1 MKKQLTLITLL
12 SIVCF
17 TGFSQKK
24 KKITVE
30 TAPIISADAV
40 SPTSAAERMAGY
52 EQRKKLQE
60 ASLVK
65 NLKFRNVGPTIMSG
79 RIVDI
84 DANPE
89 NPTEFYAAY
98 ASGGLWHT
106 VNNGQSFTPIFDN
119 EAVMTIGD
127 IAVDWK
133 TRTIW
138 IGTGENNSSRS
149 SYSGV
154 GMYKSTNNGK
164 SWEYLGLPESQ
175 HVGRIALH
183 PSDPNIAWVAVL
195 GHLYSPNKERGMYKT
210 TDGGKTWKQT
220 LYTNENTGAI
230 DVKLDPNNANILY
243 ATLWYKERTAWN
255 FVEGGKE
262 SGIYKST
269 DAGETWKLISGEGSG
284 FPTGAGNGRIGL
296 AVYPKNPNIIYA
308 IIDNQAN
315 RPKKEEKEDAS
326 RLTTKKMKTITK
338 DEFLALSDATIN
350 EYLDGQGFP
359 EKFTAKTFKEDLKAD
374 KIKVQDIYEYTY
386 NGNNDLFDTQVTGAE
401 VYRSEDAGATWKRT
415 HADYLDNI
423 YFTYGYYFGQIWVD
437 PSDDK
442 KIVIVG
448 VPIVR
453 SEDGGKSFK
462 SIERENVHSDH
473 HALWFD
479 PKDTKHY
486 INGNDG
492 GINITYDDG
501 KTWFKANSIPVGQ
514 LYHVSVDMAKPYNVY
529 SGLQDNGVW
538 FGSSTNSFDYNYGI
552 FDNGDGFKFLL
563 GGDGMQVQVDWRDNN
578 TVYAGFQ
585 FGNYF
590 RINKATNERK
600 KLDVPRELGEAP
612 FRFNWESPLTISRHN
627 QDIIYFGSNKF
638 HRSFDKGDTFKTLSG
653 DLTRGK
659 KEGDVPFGTLTTI
672 EESPSR
678 FGLIYTGSDDGLIYV
693 TKDGGYTFTKI
704 MDKPNLWISG
714 IAVSAHAEGTVYASL
729 NAYRGDHFKPYLFVS
744 NDYGQNWQAIGTDLP
759 AEPINVIKEDMKN
772 ANIIYIGTD
781 NGLYISMDKGK
792 TFMRGNG
799 DGMPNVSIHDL
810 VIHPRENEL
819 VVGTHGR
826 SIYIADVKPLQ
837 ALSSEVLAKNVH
849 LFDLPIINYNASWG
863 KMFDKYAEPK
873 ERKYDITYYA
883 KAAGKATIKIQT
895 DKGLIIKNITDDA
908 EAGLNNVNFDQAID
922 LASKGDYEKYL
933 NDVKKKDDK
942 EINAERRPLELADD
956 KKVYFRPAKYK
967 VIIELNGDKLEKDLE
982 IKAPERRSRRAMSP
996 KPTAS
1001 PSEFEEWYEEMG
1013 FEDTKK

>member
-1 MKKQLTLITLL
+1 MKKYILLTLSLL
-12 SIVCF
+12 VTCF
-17 TGFSQKK
+17 AAFSQKK
-24 KKITVE
+24 KKIIPEV
-30 TAPIISADAV
+30 APVIISNAI
-40 SPTSAAERMAGY
+40 SPTSATDRMAGFD
-52 EQRKKLQE
+52 QRKKLQE

-98 ASGGLWHT
+98 ASGGLWYT
-106 VNNGQSFTPIFDN
+106 ANNGQSFSPIFDN

-138 IGTGENNSSRS
+138 VGTGENNSSRS

-154 GMYKSTNNGK
+154 GIYKSSNNGK
-164 SWEYLGLPESQ
+164 TWEHLGLPES
-175 HVGRIALH
+175 HHIGRIALH
-183 PSDPNIAWVAVL
+183 PTDPNIAWVAVL

-220 LYTNENTGAI
+220 LYLNENTGAI
-230 DVKLDPNNANILY
+230 DVKLDPNNASTLY
-243 ATLWYKERTAWN
+243 ATMWHKERSAWN
-255 FVEGGKE
+255 FVESGTE

-269 DAGETWKLISGEGSG
+269 DAGENWKLISGENSG
-284 FPTGAGNGRIGL
+284 FPAGVGNGRIGL
-296 AVYPKNPNIIYA
+296 AVYPKNPNIVHA

-315 RPKKEEKEDAS
+315 RTKKDEKEDLS
-326 RLTTKKMKTITK
+326 KLSTKKMKTITK
-338 DEFLALSDATIN
+338 DEFLALSDVTIN

-359 EKFTAKTFKEDLKAD
+359 EKFTAKAFKEDLKTD
-374 KIKVQDIYEYTY
+374 KVKVQDIYEYTH

-401 VYRSEDAGATWKRT
+401 VYRSEDAGMTWKRT
-415 HADYLDNI
+415 HSDYLDNI
-423 YFTYGYYFGQIWVD
+423 YYTYGYYFGQIWVD
-437 PSDDK
+437 PTDDK

-462 SIERENVHSDH
+462 SIDRENVHSDH
-473 HALWFD
+473 HALWFN
-479 PKDTKHY
+479 PKNPKHY

-514 LYHVSVDMAKPYNVY
+514 FVAVAVDMAKPYNVY
-529 SGLQDNGVW
+529 GGLQDNGVW
-538 FGSSTNSFDYNYGI
+538 YGSSSNSFDYNYGI
-552 FDNGDGFKFLL
+552 FENGDGYKFLL

-578 TVYAGFQ
+578 VVYAGFQ

-590 RINKATNERK
+590 RINKATGERK
-600 KLDVPRELGEAP
+600 RLDVPRELGEAA
-612 FRFNWESPLTISRHN
+612 FRFNWEAPLTISRHN
-627 QDIIYFGSNKF
+627 QDIIYWASNKF

-659 KEGDVPFGTLTTI
+659 KEGDVPFGTLTTV
-672 EESPSR
+672 EESPTR
-678 FGLIYTGSDDGLIYV
+678 FGLIYVGSDDGLIHV
-693 TKDGGYTFTKI
+693 SKDGGYTFTKI
-704 MDKPNLWISG
+704 MDKTDLWVSG
-714 IAVSAHAEGTVYASL
+714 ISPSTHSESTVYASL
-729 NAYRGDHFKPYLFVS
+729 NAYRADHLKPYLFVS
-744 NDYGQNWQAIGTDLP
+744 NDYGQTWQTIGTDLP
-759 AEPINVIKEDMKN
+759 AEPINVVKEDPKN
-772 ANIIYIGTD
+772 ANIIYVGTD

-799 DGMPNVSIHDL
+799 DGLPSVSVHDL

-819 VVGTHGR
+819 IVGTHGR

-837 ALSSEVLAKNVH
+837 ALSSEVLVKNIYVN
-849 LFDLPIINYNASWG
+849 DLPAISYNASWG
-863 KMFDKYAEPK
+863 RVFNKYEETE
-873 ERKYDITYYA
+873 ERKYNLSYYA
-883 KAAGKATIKIQT
+883 KAAGKAIIKIQT
-895 DKGLIIKNITDDA
+895 EKGIILKTITDDA
-908 EAGLNNVNFDQAID
+908 EAGLNNVNFDQTIN
-922 LASKGDYEKYL
+922 ASAKDSYEKFL
-933 NDVKKKDDK
+933 NDSKKKDEKDVT
-942 EINAERRPLELADD
+942 LEPADD
-956 KKVYFRPAKYK
+956 KKIYFRAGKYK
-967 VIIELNGDKLEKDLE
+967 VVFELNGEKIEKDLE
-982 IKAPERRSRRAMSP
+982 IKASERRSRRAMSP

-1001 PSEFEEWYEEMG
+1001 PEEFEEWYEEMG
-1013 FEDTKK
+1013 FEETKK

>member
-1 MKKQLTLITLL
+1 MKKYILLTLSLL
-12 SIVCF
+12 VTCF
-17 TGFSQKK
+17 AAFSQKK
-24 KKITVE
+24 KKIIPEV
-30 TAPIISADAV
+30 APVIISNAI
-40 SPTSAAERMAGY
+40 SPTSATDRMAGFD
-52 EQRKKLQE
+52 QRKKLQE

-98 ASGGLWHT
+98 ASGGLWYT
-106 VNNGQSFTPIFDN
+106 ANNGQSFSPIFDN

-138 IGTGENNSSRS
+138 VGTGENNSSRS

-154 GMYKSTNNGK
+154 GIYKSSNNGK
-164 SWEYLGLPESQ
+164 TWEHLGLPES
-175 HVGRIALH
+175 HHIGCIALH
-183 PSDPNIAWVAVL
+183 PTDPNIAWVAVL

-220 LYTNENTGAI
+220 LYLNENTGAI
-230 DVKLDPNNANILY
+230 DVKLDPNNASTLY
-243 ATLWYKERTAWN
+243 ATMWHKERSAWN
-255 FVEGGKE
+255 FVESGTE

-269 DAGETWKLISGEGSG
+269 DAGENWKLISGENSG
-284 FPTGAGNGRIGL
+284 FPAGVGNGRIGL
-296 AVYPKNPNIIYA
+296 AVYPKNPNIVHA

-315 RPKKEEKEDAS
+315 RTKKDEKEDLS
-326 RLTTKKMKTITK
+326 KLSTKKMKTITK
-338 DEFLALSDATIN
+338 DEFLALSDVTIN

-359 EKFTAKTFKEDLKAD
+359 EKFTAKAFKEDLKTD
-374 KIKVQDIYEYTY
+374 KVKVQDIYEYTH

-401 VYRSEDAGATWKRT
+401 VYRSEDAGMTWKRT
-415 HADYLDNI
+415 HSDYLDNI
-423 YFTYGYYFGQIWVD
+423 YYTYGYYFGQIWVD
-437 PSDDK
+437 PTDDK

-462 SIERENVHSDH
+462 SIDRENVHSDH
-473 HALWFD
+473 HALWFN
-479 PKDTKHY
+479 PKNPKHY

-514 LYHVSVDMAKPYNVY
+514 FVAVAVDMAKPYNVY
-529 SGLQDNGVW
+529 GGLQDNGVW
-538 FGSSTNSFDYNYGI
+538 YGSSSNSFDYNYGI
-552 FDNGDGFKFLL
+552 FENGDGYKFLL

-578 TVYAGFQ
+578 VVYAGFQ

-590 RINKATNERK
+590 RINKATGERK
-600 KLDVPRELGEAP
+600 RLDVPRELGEAA
-612 FRFNWESPLTISRHN
+612 FRFNWEAPLTISRHN
-627 QDIIYFGSNKF
+627 QDIIYWASNKF

-659 KEGDVPFGTLTTI
+659 KEGDVPFGTLTTV
-672 EESPSR
+672 EESPTR
-678 FGLIYTGSDDGLIYV
+678 FGLIYVGSDDGLIHV
-693 TKDGGYTFTKI
+693 SKDGGYTFTKI
-704 MDKPNLWISG
+704 MDKTDLWVSG
-714 IAVSAHAEGTVYASL
+714 ISPSTHSESTVYASL
-729 NAYRGDHFKPYLFVS
+729 NAYRADHLKPYLFVS
-744 NDYGQNWQAIGTDLP
+744 NDYGQTWQTIGTDLP
-759 AEPINVIKEDMKN
+759 AEPINVVKEDPKN
-772 ANIIYIGTD
+772 ANIIYVGTD

-799 DGMPNVSIHDL
+799 DGLPSVSVHDL

-819 VVGTHGR
+819 IVGTHGR

-837 ALSSEVLAKNVH
+837 ALSSEVLVKNIYVN
-849 LFDLPIINYNASWG
+849 DLPAISYNASWG
-863 KMFDKYAEPK
+863 RVFNKYEETE
-873 ERKYDITYYA
+873 ERKYNLSYYA
-883 KAAGKATIKIQT
+883 KAAGKAIIKIQT
-895 DKGLIIKNITDDA
+895 EKGIILKTITDDA
-908 EAGLNNVNFDQAID
+908 EAGLNNVNFDQTIN
-922 LASKGDYEKYL
+922 ASAKDSYEKFL
-933 NDVKKKDDK
+933 NDSKKKDEKDVT
-942 EINAERRPLELADD
+942 LEPADD
-956 KKVYFRPAKYK
+956 KKIYFRAGKYK
-967 VIIELNGDKLEKDLE
+967 VVFELNGEKIEKDLE
-982 IKAPERRSRRAMSP
+982 IKASERRSRRAMSP

-1001 PSEFEEWYEEMG
+1001 PEEFEEWYEEMG
-1013 FEDTKK
+1013 FEETKK

>member
-1 MKKQLTLITLL
+1 MKKKSTLIILL
-12 SIVCF
+12 SITCIVA
-17 TGFSQKK
+17 FSQKK
-24 KKITVE
+24 KTKVQDVAVPIAIT
-30 TAPIISADAV
+30 SDAI
-40 SPTSAAERMAGY
+40 SPTSATERMSGY

-106 VNNGQSFTPIFDN
+106 VNNGQSFSPIFDN

-164 SWEYLGLPESQ
+164 TWEYLGLPESH

-183 PSDPNIAWVAVL
+183 PSDPNTAWVAVL

-220 LYTNENTGAI
+220 LYINENTGAI
-230 DVKLDPNNANILY
+230 DVRLDPNNTNILY
-243 ATLWYKERTAWN
+243 ATMWHKERTAWN
-255 FVEGGKE
+255 FVESGQE
-262 SGIYKST
+262 SGIFKST

-284 FPTGAGNGRIGL
+284 FPTGVGNGRIGL
-296 AVYPKNPNIIYA
+296 AVFPQNPNIVYA
-308 IIDNQAN
+308 IIDNQAA
-315 RPKKEEKEDAS
+315 RPKKDEKEDLS
-326 RLTTKKMKTITK
+326 KLSQKQMKVISK
-338 DEFLALSDATIN
+338 EEFLALSDVAIN
-350 EYLDGQGFP
+350 DFLDSRAFP
-359 EKFTAKTFKEDLKAD
+359 EKFNAKTFKEDLKAD
-374 KIKVQDIYEYTY
+374 KIKVQDIYNYTQ
-386 NGNNDLFDTQVTGAE
+386 NGNEDLFDTQVKGAE
-401 VYRSEDAGATWKRT
+401 VYRSEDAGATWQRT
-415 HADYLDNI
+415 HEDFLDNI
-423 YFTYGYYFGQIWVD
+423 YFTYGYYFGQIWVN
-437 PSDDK
+437 PTDDK

-453 SEDGGKSFK
+453 SEDGGKTFK
-462 SIERENVHSDH
+462 NIERDNVHSDH

-479 PKDTKHY
+479 PKNPKHY

-492 GINITYDDG
+492 GVNITYDDG

-529 SGLQDNGVW
+529 GGLQDNGVW
-538 FGSSTNSFDYNYGI
+538 YGSSANSFDYNYGI
-552 FDNGDGFKFLL
+552 FSNGDGFKFLL
-563 GGDGMQVQVDWRDNN
+563 GGDGMQVQADYRENN
-578 TVYAGFQ
+578 IVYAGSQ
-585 FGNYF
+585 FGNYA
-590 RINKATNERK
+590 RINKATGERK
-600 KLDVPRELGEAP
+600 RLDVPRELGDAP
-612 FRFNWESPLTISRHN
+612 YRFNWEAPLTISRHN
-627 QDIIYFGSNKF
+627 QDIIYFASNRF
-638 HRSFDKGDTFKTLSG
+638 HRSFDKGETFKTLSG

-672 EESPSR
+672 EESPTR
-678 FGLIYTGSDDGLIYV
+678 FGLIYVGSDDGLIHIS
-693 TKDGGYTFTKI
+693 KDGGYSFTKI
-704 MDKPNLWISG
+704 MDKPNLWVSG
-714 IAVSAHAEGTVYASL
+714 ISPSTHSESTVYASL

-744 NDYGQNWQAIGTDLP
+744 NDYGQNWQTIGNDLP
-759 AEPINVIKEDMKN
+759 TEPINVVKEDPKN
-772 ANIIYIGTD
+772 ANILYVGTD

-799 DGMPNVSIHDL
+799 DGMPSVAIHDL

-837 ALSSEVLAKNVH
+837 ALDSEVLAKNI
-849 LFDLPIINYNASWG
+849 FINDLPSITYNQNWG
-863 KMFDKYAEPK
+863 RVFDKYSEPE
-873 ERKYDITYYA
+873 ERKYNITYYA
-883 KAAGKATIKIQT
+883 KSSGKTTIKIQT
-895 DKGLIIKNITDDA
+895 DKGLLLKTITDDA
-908 EAGLNNVNFDQAID
+908 EAGLNYINFDQAID
-922 LASKGDYEKYL
+922 AATKADYEKFL
-933 NDVKKKDDK
+933 NETKKKEDK
-942 EINAERRPLELADD
+942 EIKLETADD
-956 KKVYFRPAKYK
+956 KKIYFRPGKYK
-967 VIIELNGDKLEKDLE
+967 VVFELNGEKAEKDLE
-982 IKAPERRSRRAMSP
+982 IKAPERRSRR
-996 KPTAS
+996 
-1001 PSEFEEWYEEMG
+1001 
-1013 FEDTKK
+1013 